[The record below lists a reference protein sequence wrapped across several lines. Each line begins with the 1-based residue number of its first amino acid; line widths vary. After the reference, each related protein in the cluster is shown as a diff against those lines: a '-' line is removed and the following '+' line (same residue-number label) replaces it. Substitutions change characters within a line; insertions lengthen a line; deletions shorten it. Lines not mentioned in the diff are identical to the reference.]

1 MKFKVIAGI
10 DKEFKL
16 KNNKKDGLY
25 LERSAGFLKTEK
37 LGITNNLES
46 IEQITEENKNNL
58 LAKAGWGTVGGL
70 LLGPVGIAAGLWFT
84 GKSKEICI
92 ACELKTGE
100 KFVANVDSEVYK
112 EFVAL
117 NYC

>member
-16 KNNKKDGLY
+16 KNGKKEGLY

-37 LGITNNLES
+37 LGITDNLES
-46 IEQITEENKNNL
+46 IEQITEENKNNI
-58 LAKAGWGTVGGL
+58 LAKAGWGTLGL
-70 LLGPVGIAAGLWFT
+70 AAFGPIGLVAGLWLT
-84 GKSKEICI
+84 GKGKEICI
-92 ACELKTGE
+92 ACELKSGE
-100 KFVANVDSEVYK
+100 KFVASVDKETYK